1 MGKTHNK
8 RIKRPTGPCDPKPPK
23 RPPPPSPSGPWDK
36 LGPNPLKWLKIG
48 KKK

>member
-8 RIKRPTGPCDPKPPK
+8 RIKRPRGPCDPKPPK

-36 LGPNPLKWLKIG
+36 LGPNPLRWLKTG

>member
-8 RIKRPTGPCDPKPPK
+8 RIKRPRGPCDPKPPK
-23 RPPPPSPSGPWDK
+23 RSPPPSPSGPWDK